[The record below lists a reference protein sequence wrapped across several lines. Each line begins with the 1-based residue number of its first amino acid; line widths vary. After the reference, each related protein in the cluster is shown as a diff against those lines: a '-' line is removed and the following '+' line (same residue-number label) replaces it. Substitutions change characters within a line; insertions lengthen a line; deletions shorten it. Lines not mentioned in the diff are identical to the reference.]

1 MQQDFIITKTPRRY
15 IILISA
21 NTRYTTLNFYIKL
34 IYKFIYN
41 KFINRLIMSAA
52 PAALPETLTENENLN
67 NIPPG
72 QWTGPP
78 DENGITAGEEFY
90 TPN

>member
-1 MQQDFIITKTPRRY
+1 
-15 IILISA
+15 
-21 NTRYTTLNFYIKL
+21 
-34 IYKFIYN
+34 
-41 KFINRLIMSAA
+41 MSAA